1 VNFDARMSDARKV
14 RRDTGGAKG
23 VASVSVAGIDASD
36 NACSSASISPINPGS
51 LKIHLANWQWKGVAA
66 YEKGVEKVELRGS
79 AMVTEYFVCIVVLP
93 VWQ

>member
-1 VNFDARMSDARKV
+1 VY
-14 RRDTGGAKG
+14 
-23 VASVSVAGIDASD
+23 
-36 NACSSASISPINPGS
+36 
-51 LKIHLANWQWKGVAA
+51 WKGVAA